1 MTRHPAREPNRP
13 RPHGKWE
20 LTAELASEAAA
31 GRVQRAVAE
40 WQSYSL
46 AELLTAAID
55 EIDELCDELIDVM
68 ELTYSIF
75 EPNTPIRDR
84 VAVLVAQW
92 EVACEVALRFE
103 PGDEYVLGLD
113 EIRDRAG
120 LDG

>member
-31 GRVQRAVAE
+31 GRVQRAA
-40 WQSYSL
+40 

-55 EIDELCDELIDVM
+55 EIDELCDELI
-68 ELTYSIF
+68 
-75 EPNTPIRDR
+75 
-84 VAVLVAQW
+84 
-92 EVACEVALRFE
+92 
-103 PGDEYVLGLD
+103 
-113 EIRDRAG
+113 RDRAG

>member
-1 MTRHPAREPNRP
+1 MLTNERFD
-13 RPHGKWE
+13 E

-31 GRVQRAVAE
+31 GRVQRAA
-40 WQSYSL
+40 

>member
-1 MTRHPAREPNRP
+1 MLTNERFD
-13 RPHGKWE
+13 E
-20 LTAELASEAAA
+20 LTAELASELASEDA
-31 GRVQRAVAE
+31 GRVQRAA
-40 WQSYSL
+40 